1 MGWYDQYA
9 RLDGTP
15 NIEDVVIGLE
25 GETIVAVA
33 LTYIPN
39 TGSPTEDDLP
49 WVKTIGADVGG
60 VTCICITGKQNLRIL
75 RVLI

>member
-49 WVKTIGADVGG
+49 WAKTIGADVGSWQHYQDLAMS
-60 VTCICITGKQNLRIL
+60 VAHSKRS
-75 RVLI
+75 R